1 MNQDDVAALTT
12 DHDLELTPDHRLLD
26 LQSEV
31 GELAK
36 ELLTAQDYGD
46 GEFAV
51 TDDVVDEF
59 GDVYYCLLALA
70 DELDIDAEAALAAS
84 VEKYENRLAETGDAG
99 SGE

>member
-1 MNQDDVAALTT
+1 MDQADVAALN
-12 DHDLELTPDHRLLD
+12 DEHDMTLDPEHRLLD

-46 GEFAV
+46 GEFTV
-51 TDDVVDEF
+51 TEDVVDEF
-59 GDVYYCLLALA
+59 GDAYYCLLALA
-70 DELDIDAEAALAAS
+70 DELDVDAEAALGNS
-84 VEKYENRLAETGDAG
+84 VEKYRTRLAESGDAG

>member
-1 MNQDDVAALTT
+1 MDQEDIATLTT

-26 LQSEV
+26 LESEV

-46 GEFAV
+46 GEFTV

-70 DELDIDAEAALAAS
+70 DELDIDAEAALDAS
-84 VEKYENRLAETGDAG
+84 VQKYESRLAETGDAG
-99 SGE
+99 SGK